1 MGPPMVIEAGL
12 FEPEKEPVPLPVQ
25 LVKLKSLAG
34 MALIEIAVPRFFHP
48 LMGLTVPPVSW
59 VIVR

>member
-1 MGPPMVIEAGL
+1 MVIEAGL

-25 LVKLKSLAG
+25 LVKLKPLAG
-34 MALIEIAVPRFFHP
+34 MALIEIAVPLFFHP
-48 LMGLTVPPVSW
+48 LMGLTVPPVPW